1 MINALSASRVLLAAV
16 MLAATAAC
24 STPEQSDC
32 SKMCDTLMRDC
43 SYDAYPTTESCLQG
57 CQYNADNGG
66 DVAGQK
72 DCLDEATAEDAC
84 DTFAVIECEN
94 AYGATGEPSQDG
106 EDDAAE

>member
-1 MINALSASRVLLAAV
+1 MNAMTTGRALIALA
-16 MLAATAAC
+16 MLATSVAC
-24 STPEQSDC
+24 VGTGEQSDC

-43 SYDAYPTTESCLQG
+43 TYEAYPTTESCLQG

-72 DCLDEATAEDAC
+72 ACLDEATADDSC

-94 AYGATGEPSQDG
+94 AYGATGEPSDDG